1 MGGASSPISPGGIL
15 NGVVTNIIAGGNPVT
30 GALLNAATLA
40 GSGGG
45 IGSSG
50 GGFSGGGYGSIG
62 VGGQPVSG
70 GFGSGGGS
78 LFGFD
83 PSFSGIGQGVM
94 ESFRTT
100 PIFGRDGMISNV
112 GQAAGAYNQVGQ
124 ALGFGQQPRMQGVGA
139 SIQRGGQIQPVDY
152 MSLLNPQQPTVI
164 RPATPSLI

>member
-1 MGGASSPISPGGIL
+1 MGGSSSPISPGGIL
-15 NGVVTNIIAGGNPVT
+15 NGVITNIVAGGNPVT

-50 GGFSGGGYGSIG
+50 GGFSGGGYGSVG
-62 VGGQPVSG
+62 VGGQTAGG

-124 ALGFGQQPRMQGVGA
+124 ALGLGQQPRMGSLGVSVRPG
-139 SIQRGGQIQPVDY
+139 SQIPPVDY
-152 MSLLNPQQPTVI
+152 MSLLNPQQQTVI